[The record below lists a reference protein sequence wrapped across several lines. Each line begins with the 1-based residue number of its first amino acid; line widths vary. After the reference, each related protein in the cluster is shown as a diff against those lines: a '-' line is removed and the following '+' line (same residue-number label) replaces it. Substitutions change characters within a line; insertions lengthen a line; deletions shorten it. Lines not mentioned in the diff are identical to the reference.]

1 MKHNWK
7 ICRQYLPWLLL
18 LLGTDGVF
26 VLLLWLADIQALKAF
41 AAFLVLGTLLLFSA
55 VLSVVIL
62 RENRRQKAFLNT
74 PEEYQ
79 EEQLLRLSG
88 AAEKDMIRILGAAL
102 RQKQEEYQLLQGRIS
117 DYEDYVEA
125 WAHEIKTP
133 VSLLTMLIDNRRD
146 DMPEHE
152 QRKLDYIRNR
162 MQESVNQMLFYAR
175 LKSARKDYLL
185 ETLSLFECV
194 EDVLEDYRPLLEGK
208 GFLVSTDICDAA
220 VFSDRRGLHFLL
232 SQVISN
238 SVKYCRDDIRPELS
252 LFFIRKESH
261 CSLIIRDNGMGV
273 RSSDLPY
280 IFEKGF
286 TGDSGEGRKKA
297 TGMGLYLA
305 KEIAGDLKLTLE
317 ADSRWGEGFVMKIIF
332 PVV

>member
-1 MKHNWK
+1 MMKHNWK

-26 VLLLWLADIQALKAF
+26 VLLLWLADIQVLKAF

-55 VLSVVIL
+55 VLSVIIL
-62 RENRRQKAFLNT
+62 RENRRQKAFLAFLNT

-88 AAEKDMIRILGAAL
+88 AAEKDMICILGAAL

-152 QRKLDYIRNR
+152 RRKLTISGTGCRN
-162 MQESVNQMLFYAR
+162 
-175 LKSARKDYLL
+175 
-185 ETLSLFECV
+185 
-194 EDVLEDYRPLLEGK
+194 P
-208 GFLVSTDICDAA
+208 
-220 VFSDRRGLHFLL
+220 
-232 SQVISN
+232 
-238 SVKYCRDDIRPELS
+238 
-252 LFFIRKESH
+252 
-261 CSLIIRDNGMGV
+261 
-273 RSSDLPY
+273 
-280 IFEKGF
+280 
-286 TGDSGEGRKKA
+286 
-297 TGMGLYLA
+297 
-305 KEIAGDLKLTLE
+305 
-317 ADSRWGEGFVMKIIF
+317 
-332 PVV
+332 